1 MTEQY
6 NPAEEFD
13 ISAND
18 KHNTD
23 TTADFASDA
32 SALQAVEVEIEKI
45 ADRKRQI
52 TAKIQISRSPE
63 IVWKLLTDYE
73 ALADFIPN
81 LAKSR
86 LLDHPQGG
94 IRLEQVGSQRLLNF
108 NFCARVVLDLQEHFP
123 KEITFQMV
131 EGDLKEFSG
140 SWQLQPC
147 SVANQPGT
155 NLCYSIFVHPK
166 RIMPIGVI
174 ENRLSQDLRMNL
186 FAIQQRLET
195 LY

>member
-6 NPAEEFD
+6 NAAEEYK
-13 ISAND
+13 ISAHDEQIIDN
-18 KHNTD
+18 
-23 TTADFASDA
+23 TADFASDA
-32 SALQAVEVEIEKI
+32 PELQAVEVEIEKI
-45 ADRKRQI
+45 ADRQRQI

-63 IVWKLLTDYE
+63 IVWKILTDYA

-81 LAKSR
+81 LAKST
-86 LLDHPQGG
+86 LLKHPQGG
-94 IRLEQVGSQRLLNF
+94 IRLEQVGSQKFLKF

-123 KEITFQMV
+123 KEITFEMV

-174 ENRLSQDLRMNL
+174 ENRLSHDLRMNM
-186 FAIQQRLET
+186 FAIQQRVEA

>member
-1 MTEQY
+1 VTEQY

-13 ISAND
+13 ISAYNEHSRD
-18 KHNTD
+18 N
-23 TTADFASDA
+23 TADFASDTPA
-32 SALQAVEVEIEKI
+32 EAVEIEIEKI
-45 ADRKRQI
+45 ADRQRQI

-63 IVWKLLTDYE
+63 IVWKVLTDYE
-73 ALADFIPN
+73 ALAAFIPN
-81 LAKSR
+81 LAKSC
-86 LLDHPQGG
+86 LLEHPQSG

-108 NFCARVVLDLQEHFP
+108 NFCARVVLDLQEYFP
-123 KEITFQMV
+123 KEITFKMV

-147 SVANQPGT
+147 SVTNQPGT

-186 FAIQQRLET
+186 FAIQKRVET

>member
-1 MTEQY
+1 M
-6 NPAEEFD
+6 
-13 ISAND
+13 SA
-18 KHNTD
+18 HNAQNQD
-23 TTADFASDA
+23 NTADFASDA
-32 SALQAVEVEIEKI
+32 LELQAVEVEIEKI
-45 ADRKRQI
+45 ADRQRQI
-52 TAKIQISRSPE
+52 TAKVKISRSPE

-86 LLDHPQGG
+86 LLEHPQGG

-123 KEITFQMV
+123 KEITFQMI

-174 ENRLSQDLRMNL
+174 ENRLSHDLRMNL
-186 FAIQQRLET
+186 FAIQQRVET